1 MTERYSIEVNDDIVE
16 IYGDLTIEEAFDF
29 LSFFERKGYKSVV
42 LGSENSTL
50 RMMRRD
56 QAEVIHDQFVLNLK
70 EQITDFK
77 ELWEKEKKSHEVT
90 AQKTKEVEALLK
102 QLMSDEYKKYK
113 ALHEENQRLLKAQV
127 ALNMIDA
134 PEVQE
139 ILNRSGFI
147 QTISADM
154 GDTIQIGPQRIPNE
168 GDLNG
173 KNE

>member
-1 MTERYSIEVNDDIVE
+1 MDERYSIDVSDEIVE
-16 IYGDLTIEEAFDF
+16 IYGDLTIEEAFDL

-77 ELWEKEKKSHEVT
+77 DLWEKEKKSHEST

-113 ALHEENQRLLKAQV
+113 ALHEENQRLLKIQAAQY
-127 ALNMIDA
+127 MSGD
-134 PEVQE
+134 PQVQE
-139 ILNRSGFI
+139 ILKNTGFLETLSPDLGESIGIPI
-147 QTISADM
+147 Q
-154 GDTIQIGPQRIPNE
+154 